1 MPEERPDRDENWN
14 ARTFLVQG
22 VIVGV
27 SFQLTSPRLV
37 LPFLYLAVG
46 APLYLAG
53 LILPIVQVSRLIAQ
67 LVSAPLFS
75 GDALRKWYMALALVT
90 MALALAIVGLASTRP
105 GAVWLAALFL
115 FVAAVVGIAQGV
127 SSLANQDLVGR
138 ILPAHRRNAIFFTQ
152 AGLAG
157 LFTATIALISQRDL
171 AAATALARHLEL
183 LWVGIGLAVMAAVA
197 TLLIREARRLA
208 QAGSQRQ
215 DKPAPGGGVVGG
227 GMLAQLKVALRRPWF
242 RRFLTARVLF
252 LSILFSMPFYALH
265 GAALHAQD
273 HRSLSVLLIATS
285 VGYVAG
291 GVLWRRV
298 IEVSLSTV
306 LICAPLVACAAGV
319 LAVVIDMVPAAQ
331 NLWLHSVVFV
341 LVSMATQ
348 GISNAQSLYLVG
360 FTTDDQ
366 RPYYLAMSNAV
377 VAAIG
382 AVVSF
387 GFGVLAHI
395 QGVIWPIWFIIGL
408 NVLAGLYATRL
419 ATPKPAPAAAG

>member
-27 SFQLTSPRLV
+27 SFQLTSPQLV

-67 LVSAPLFS
+67 LASAPLFS
-75 GDALRKWYMALALVT
+75 GDALRKWYMALGLVT

-127 SSLANQDLVGR
+127 SSLANQDLIGR

-157 LFTATIALISQRDL
+157 LFTAAIALISQRDL
-171 AAATALARHLEL
+171 ATATALERHLEL

-197 TLLIREARRLA
+197 TLLIREVRRLVEA
-208 QAGSQRQ
+208 ESQRQ
-215 DKPAPGGGVVGG
+215 DRSAPSGGVVG
-227 GMLAQLKVALRRPWF
+227 GMLAQLKTALRRPWF

-265 GAALHAQD
+265 GAALHGQD
-273 HRSLSVLLIATS
+273 HRSLGVLLIATS
-285 VGYVAG
+285 VGYVLG
-291 GVLWRRV
+291 GILWRRI

-319 LAVVIDMVPAAQ
+319 LAVVIDLVPAAQ

-341 LVSMATQ
+341 LISMATQ

-360 FTTDDQ
+360 FTTDDE

-395 QGVIWPIWFIIGL
+395 QGVIWPIWFIVGL

-419 ATPKPAPAAAG
+419 ATPKPAPATPG

>member
-1 MPEERPDRDENWN
+1 MPNDRDENWN

-90 MALALAIVGLASTRP
+90 MALALTIVGLASTRP
-105 GAVWLAALFL
+105 GAVWLGALFL
-115 FVAAVVGIAQGV
+115 FVAAIVGIAQGV

-157 LFTATIALISQRDL
+157 LFTAAIASISHRDL
-171 AAATALARHLEL
+171 ATATALARHLEL
-183 LWVGIGLAVMAAVA
+183 LWVGIGLAVMAAIA

-208 QAGSQRQ
+208 QAQSQLH
-215 DKPAPGGGVVGG
+215 DKPAPSGGVSG
-227 GMLAQLKVALRRPWF
+227 GMVAQLKSALKRPWF

-265 GAALHAQD
+265 GAALHAHD
-273 HRSLSVLLIATS
+273 HRGLSVLLIATS

-291 GVLWRRV
+291 GILWRRV

-348 GISNAQSLYLVG
+348 GIANAQSLYLVG
-360 FTTDDQ
+360 FTTDEE
-366 RPYYLAMSNAV
+366 RPYYLAMTNAV

-408 NVLAGLYATRL
+408 NVVASLYATRL